1 MEKIKEILSGYSLW
15 GMFIGLITILI
26 KPFISVRQSI
36 RDMLITFIVSML
48 CGLLAEYMD
57 IPTPVK
63 YGISGVV
70 GLFAVRIYMITDSLL
85 KSAQTDPVGVW
96 KMFHKKHTDE

>member
-1 MEKIKEILSGYSLW
+1 MERIKEILSGYSLW

-26 KPFISVRQSI
+26 KPFISVRQSL

-48 CGLLAEYMD
+48 CGLLTEYMD

-63 YGISGVV
+63 YGISGVA
-70 GLFAVRIYMITDSLL
+70 GLFAVRIYMIADSLL
-85 KSAQTDPVGVW
+85 RSAEKDPVSLW
-96 KMFHKKHTDE
+96 KMFHKKHSDE